1 MKKPTEIFSENNK
14 HIFSIHSKTDESNE
28 DSNILMA
35 INGNLIASNAI
46 TARLNEVSKAAE
58 GLDIALREMQNCL
71 EMNRCR
77 SNSLDRKTAEGNTSI
92 SSTDVSLIEKKSEQ
106 MQCIHVVIMFSRS

>member
-1 MKKPTEIFSENNK
+1 
-14 HIFSIHSKTDESNE
+14 
-28 DSNILMA
+28 MA
-35 INGNLIASNAI
+35 IDGNLIASNAI

-58 GLDIALREMQNCL
+58 SLDISLREMQNCL

-92 SSTDVSLIEKKSEQ
+92 SSTDV
-106 MQCIHVVIMFSRS
+106 CILVHYINI